1 MVTKESARVAGTL
14 IMEHQTTSFARDHV
28 QLVKFASPTDED
40 YRTVVSFLSESLN
53 QIKQHPV

>member
-1 MVTKESARVAGTL
+1 MVTKQSAHVNGTSSG
-14 IMEHQTTSFARDHV
+14 EHLTASFARDHV

-53 QIKQHPV
+53 QIK